1 MEGHRSIVIAVF
13 STSAGSGKTIT
24 AINLAAGLAKE
35 GYQTCLVD
43 LDLQFGDVMGYLDMV
58 SDTTLADAQKALE
71 RNAASFRVEDYLTE
85 YSCGGVSFSV
95 LPPPR
100 EINDAYMV
108 NVDTVAEII
117 RRMGSFN
124 FIVLDMTSVFSALN
138 LVMLDMSTV
147 INFVGVV
154 DFLPAVKNYKVGY
167 DTLLRFEYEERK
179 IRLVENKADEEKYIS
194 SRDVERLLGAKFY
207 HRLPSDTAAVT
218 QSIRMGRPLMFAAPL
233 SPLTQSY
240 WQLVGRYTNRDDSAQ
255 AQSKNHPASAQEGKK
270 SRGLS
275 WLLDLGGFAAH
286 GSK

>member
-1 MEGHRSIVIAVF
+1 MDGHRSIVIAVF
-13 STSAGSGKTIT
+13 STSAGSGKTVA

-58 SDTTLADAQKALE
+58 GDVTLADAQAALE
-71 RNAASFRVEDYLTE
+71 RDEASFRVEDYLVE

-95 LPPPR
+95 LPPPK
-100 EINDAYMV
+100 EINDAYL
-108 NVDTVAEII
+108 VDVDAVAEII

-124 FIVLDMTSVFSALN
+124 FIVLDMTAVFSTLN

-147 INFVGVV
+147 INFMGRA
-154 DFLPAVKNYKVGY
+154 DFLPSVKNYKVGY

-179 IRLVENKADEEKYIS
+179 ICLVENRAEENDLIS
-194 SRDVERLLGAKFY
+194 YRDVERLLGAKFY
-207 HRLPSDTAAVT
+207 HRLPVDHQAVT
-218 QSIRMGRPLMFAAPL
+218 QSIRMGRPLMFSAPL

-240 WQLVGRYTNRDDSAQ
+240 WQLVGRYTNRSIAPKQ
-255 AQSKNHPASAQEGKK
+255 VQEQEAPAKEEK
-270 SRGLS
+270 RGAFS
-275 WLLDLGGFAAH
+275 WLFNRGRYAAE